1 MSSYLIDNRAGS
13 EHLLMGNEAL
23 ARGGL
28 EAGVHVATGY
38 PGTPSSEIIE
48 AFSHVARERNIY
60 VEWSINEKVAM
71 ETAAAASFAGLRSLV
86 VMKQNGINVA
96 SDFLLHLTSS
106 GTRGGMLLIACD
118 DPGALSSVNEGESR
132 LFAKLVEI
140 PLLEPGNFQEAKDM
154 VKWAFELSEA
164 IRNIVMVRSVTRM
177 SHASGNVVYG
187 PLPADTAAHAQYR
200 CDGPMLDAETG
211 PIISMTLAA
220 PELQHGPQQDKLK
233 KAAALFEECP
243 FNTYDGPENPELL
256 IITSSACNLYTREAV
271 SILGLGPRV
280 GILKLATTWPL
291 PPQLIKKN
299 LSRTDKIL
307 VVEEV
312 YPTLEEN
319 VKILAADMMAET
331 GIKTFLG
338 KYSGHLPSVGE
349 LNPDKV
355 VAALA
360 KIFNMAYT
368 PVDPAFRQS
377 LAALAGKMAP
387 NRGMTFCPGCPHR
400 ASYWSVNNAL
410 ALDGRNGF
418 VCGDIGC
425 YVMGTMPSGFNTVK
439 TLHAMGSGSGVAGG
453 FSQLKPFGLDQPV
466 LSVCGDSTFFH
477 SAMPALAN
485 AVHHKAPFTM
495 ILVDN
500 RGTAMT
506 GFQPHPGTP
515 VNVLGEDSPALDIE
529 AICRAMGARVE
540 VSDPFLLEETRQ
552 KLNKL
557 MEFREGAKVLILR
570 QACALSPE
578 KKGKKRF
585 EVSIDEAVCLGENC
599 GCDRL
604 CTRVFG
610 CPGIVWDQEKK
621 VGRIDEIICAGC
633 GVCAD
638 ICPAGAI
645 KRKEVA

>member
-1 MSSYLIDNRAGS
+1 MSILIDQHTGA
-13 EHLLMGNEAL
+13 EHLLMGNEAIV
-23 ARGGL
+23 RGAL

-48 AFSHVARERNIY
+48 ALATVAKERNIY

-71 ETAAAASFAGLRSLV
+71 EVAAAASFAGLRSMV

-96 SDFLLHLTSS
+96 SDFLLHLASS
-106 GTRGGMLLIACD
+106 GTRGGMLLVTCD

-140 PLLEPGNFQEAKDM
+140 PLLEPGSFQEAKDM
-154 VKWAFELSEA
+154 IPWAFALSETL
-164 IRNIVMVRSVTRM
+164 RNIVMIRSVTRM

-187 PLPADTAAHAQYR
+187 PLPDTAAHAEYK
-200 CDGPMLDAETG
+200 CDGPMLDFETG
-211 PIISMTLAA
+211 PVISMVLAA
-220 PELQHGPQQDKLK
+220 PELQHGPQQEKLK
-233 KAAALFEECP
+233 KAATLFEESP
-243 FNTYDGPENPELL
+243 FNIYSGPEKPELL
-256 IITSSACNLYTREAV
+256 IITSSACMLYVREAV
-271 SILGLGPRV
+271 QVLGLAERV

-291 PPQLIKKN
+291 PPRLLQTN

-307 VVEEV
+307 FVEEV

-319 VKILAADMMAET
+319 VKIMAADMAGET
-331 GIKTFLG
+331 GIKTFFG

-355 VAALA
+355 ILALA
-360 KIFNMAYT
+360 KIFNLTYEAVA
-368 PVDPAFRQS
+368 PSVRKDLDA
-377 LAALAGKMAP
+377 LAAEMAT

-400 ASYWSVNNAL
+400 ASYWSINNAL
-410 ALDGRNGF
+410 ALDGRHGF

-439 TLHAMGSGSGVAGG
+439 TLHAMGSGSGVASG
-453 FSQLKPFGLDQPV
+453 FSQLRPFGLEQPV

-477 SAMPALAN
+477 AAMPALAN

-495 ILVDN
+495 IIVDN

-506 GFQPHPGTP
+506 GFQPHPGSP
-515 VNVLGEDSPALDIE
+515 ENVMGDVAPALDIE

-540 VSDPFLLEETRQ
+540 VSDPFELETTRQ
-552 KLNKL
+552 KLNRL

-578 KKGKKRF
+578 KKGKRRF
-585 EVSIDEAVCLGENC
+585 EVTIDDAICLGENC
-599 GCDRL
+599 GCNRL

-610 CPGIVWDQEKK
+610 CPGILWDAGRN
-621 VGRIDEIICAGC
+621 VSRIDEIICAGC

-645 KRKEVA
+645 QKKEVA